1 MIKKREKKQIKKRN
15 REKGKRRKK
24 EGDKFARPKNFLFR
38 PNCVFD
44 TLARAERRS
53 TNRAAKRT
61 DEEMYTQKGRKFRA
75 VSLRLD
81 ALDGKQCR
89 ESWRENFFFLSFFFF
104 FFFLEYDYCH
114 GVAHLERY
122 SIILQI
128 ARNDTLWRGPQEL
141 GAQRVIDKRER
152 AAQLGFAKQ
161 SPPSRWILAA
171 YFAW

>member
-104 FFFLEYDYCH
+104 FFFFRIRLLSRRCTSGTIFDHLADCTQRYT
-114 GVAHLERY
+114 VAR
-122 SIILQI
+122 S
-128 ARNDTLWRGPQEL
+128 T
-141 GAQRVIDKRER
+141 RVGCTESD
-152 AAQLGFAKQ
+152 
-161 SPPSRWILAA
+161 
-171 YFAW
+171 

>member
-1 MIKKREKKQIKKRN
+1 
-15 REKGKRRKK
+15 
-24 EGDKFARPKNFLFR
+24 
-38 PNCVFD
+38 
-44 TLARAERRS
+44 
-53 TNRAAKRT
+53 
-61 DEEMYTQKGRKFRA
+61 MYTQKGRKFRA

-152 AAQLGFAKQ
+152 AARVRKAIASLSMDSCRVFCLVNVIIRGQIEVASVFIIG
-161 SPPSRWILAA
+161 R
-171 YFAW
+171 